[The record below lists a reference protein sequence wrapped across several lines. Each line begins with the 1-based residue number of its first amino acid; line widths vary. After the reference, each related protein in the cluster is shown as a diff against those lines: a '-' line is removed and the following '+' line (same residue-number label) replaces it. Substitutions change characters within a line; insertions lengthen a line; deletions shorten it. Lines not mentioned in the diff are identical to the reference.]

1 MTSILMQR
9 LSCRTQK
16 RFAVV
21 FLSLLFF
28 VILSSI
34 PKVRMIMS
42 APLVTHSDDARGD
55 ICYVL
60 AGGGAI
66 WERLDAAADLVQM
79 GRVPQITL
87 MEDNTRGQYCFKANT
102 IWTKKQWMTDY
113 LARRGISPEKISW
126 IPQTVG
132 TFGTLNEAKTVA
144 KNLQKNVKAL
154 VVVSSAPHMRRSV
167 LAFRSTLPSNVSVVP
182 YAATLYENSYEMHHP
197 IWIEYLKLLV
207 YFVIA

>member
-1 MTSILMQR
+1 MTRFPLR
-9 LSCRTQK
+9 LFSSCTQK
-16 RFAVV
+16 WIAVA
-21 FLSLLFF
+21 FLFLIVF
-28 VILSSI
+28 VIFPSF
-34 PKVRMIMS
+34 PKVRKFLS
-42 APLVTHSDDARGD
+42 APLVTHIDDARGD